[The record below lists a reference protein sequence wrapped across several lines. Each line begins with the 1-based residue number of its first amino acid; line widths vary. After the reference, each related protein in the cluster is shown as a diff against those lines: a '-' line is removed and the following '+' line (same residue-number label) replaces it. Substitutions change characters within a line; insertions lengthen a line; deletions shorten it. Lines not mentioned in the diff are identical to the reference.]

1 MYILYQQGA
10 YDSNPE
16 TLDKFKTIDDIMKWI
31 EKESND
37 CYKIDPKYTIPY
49 SEYKKDVEFVSW
61 DFAYKTITK
70 KTHSCVYKLKR
81 FFEKDDEYVNG
92 EWEYIPLMGIYEPG
106 HHGILNRWI
115 EIDYYCDKLLI

>member
-10 YDSNPE
+10 YDSYPE

-61 DFAYKTITK
+61 DFAHKTITK
-70 KTHSCVYKLKR
+70 KKIRVYI
-81 FFEKDDEYVNG
+81 N
-92 EWEYIPLMGIYEPG
+92 
-106 HHGILNRWI
+106 
-115 EIDYYCDKLLI
+115 